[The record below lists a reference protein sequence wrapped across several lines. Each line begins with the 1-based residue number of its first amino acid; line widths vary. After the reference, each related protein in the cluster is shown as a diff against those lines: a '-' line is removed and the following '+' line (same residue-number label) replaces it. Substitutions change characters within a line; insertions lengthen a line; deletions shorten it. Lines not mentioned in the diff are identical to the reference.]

1 MKDPLLI
8 LHLEDNKNDAELVKE
23 TMALKGIKFEIIQ
36 VDNKEDFMSNLLDK
50 PFDIIL
56 ADYNL
61 PSFDGFSA
69 LNMVKKYAKE
79 IPFIFISG
87 VLGEDKAIETLK
99 QGAVDYVIKSRLERL
114 VPAINRALREK
125 EERAER
131 INLERE
137 IVELEQMIG
146 ELQTVQDEL
155 TKRVRGF
162 IKIEVPSGKY
172 VIVDKFL
179 EDISGYKISDWKTTP
194 NFISEII
201 HPDFAEYYKNNID
214 QLKDGFVP
222 KMLEYKIIH
231 KNKDERWWLQFNIGA
246 FDAEYQNLFENALTG
261 MFRSDIQTGKIIDA
275 NEKIARI
282 LGCSSVDE
290 LKLFNANDFY
300 LEKEK
305 RKELTAQLMIDGFYE
320 GVTLH
325 LKKVDGTE
333 IWVLESSRIY
343 PEEGY
348 IEGLLV
354 DITDKKRTEDAIKR
368 DRKAFQC
375 IAEATVHAKTTEDL
389 CQQILEGL
397 IDALD
402 FNAGS
407 VRLFNEKDGLLF
419 PIALFGINEDEKEQ
433 ISPISIHD
441 ENHVGALV
449 ARTRKHIFAHDIQE
463 DELLSGIKPQIK
475 DMKVG
480 SNITWPIL
488 SSEEKLLGILQLI
501 SHEKKDII
509 DEDKVIFSTIAD
521 LLASALEYKEAEDAL
536 RESEEKFRAFAE
548 QSFIGVSL
556 IDFDGNFIFINDQL
570 QQIAEYSYEEL
581 SKSKAT
587 DIVQEFFTLQDID
600 RLKTQISDTQGT
612 PPKPSQNEEYQ
623 ITTRNNKIK
632 WVSIRLTP
640 IEIND
645 QFATGLVVLDIT
657 EEKIAQQSLNRERQA
672 FHILAEAIVNAQDIA
687 DLCQRILSG
696 LVETLQ
702 FTIGTF
708 RLFNK
713 EDRILH
719 PYAVFMTDKDRIS
732 EIKPLSID
740 DTSYLNTHVARTMEP
755 VFAPDISVHETAKKY
770 LSRLSNFG
778 AQAIITWP
786 IVNAKDELLGT
797 IQIVADKVK
806 AFTEADR
813 FFFETV
819 VRFFAAALEREWSKE
834 ALEESKEQYRRLIET
849 SPFGII
855 NTDLS
860 NTILMVNQRSYRF
873 FGQVNEDEII
883 GTNMLNYV
891 IESERESFAKDLAE
905 TSKLGIIRNVEYT
918 LVNSSGTTFPVELSF
933 SVILNDEDN
942 PEGYIIIGQ
951 NIAERKQ
958 RAELQSRLSNIVTHG
973 SQVVI
978 SSDTK
983 GIIVYTNPAVEN
995 VFGYKPSELI
1005 GKHISM
1011 LSPHG
1016 HHETQDSIF
1025 KEIFTSEKLTVET
1038 TRKHKDGRIIPV
1050 IMTLSPVKNDEGEVI
1065 TINGMLLDVSEIKAL
1080 EASLKT
1086 RYHEFEVLNRVIS
1099 VGYRAKNISE
1109 LYEFS
1114 LDLVL
1119 KSLDFSGGAIT
1130 LNDPTNVS
1138 TEIPHSMGVSKQFLK
1153 FLGQI
1158 NSSSPEFKTMFRS
1171 NVPVILEQFQSDV
1184 PTHESFN
1191 VGSFVSVPF
1200 LTKEKNIGSL
1210 ILISKHEKTIS
1221 EEDIRILEAIGR
1233 EIGTAIAKFKAEED
1247 YKERQLV
1254 FQAIFD
1260 VLDDLILLA
1269 DIKTGL
1275 ILRVNKTVLDTLG
1288 YKEKA
1293 LLKMTIS
1300 DLHTKDATKANK
1312 AMLEKVIKGKLTDFQ
1327 MVLQTSSNKK
1337 LSCKAKTNPLL
1348 YRNRESLI
1356 YIIKPLDD

>member
-246 FDAEYQNLFENALTG
+246 FDAEGNLASVSAVLIDNTDDKEAQLKYQNLFENALTG

-305 RKELTAQLMIDGFYE
+305 RKELTAQLMINGFYE

-419 PIALFGINEDEKEQ
+419 PIALFGLTEDEKQQ
-433 ISPISIHD
+433 ISSISIHD
-441 ENHVGALV
+441 ENHVGA
-449 ARTRKHIFAHDIQE
+449 
-463 DELLSGIKPQIK
+463 
-475 DMKVG
+475 
-480 SNITWPIL
+480 N
-488 SSEEKLLGILQLI
+488 
-501 SHEKKDII
+501 
-509 DEDKVIFSTIAD
+509 
-521 LLASALEYKEAEDAL
+521 LAN
-536 RESEEKFRAFAE
+536 
-548 QSFIGVSL
+548 SFL
-556 IDFDGNFIFINDQL
+556 
-570 QQIAEYSYEEL
+570 
-581 SKSKAT
+581 
-587 DIVQEFFTLQDID
+587 
-600 RLKTQISDTQGT
+600 
-612 PPKPSQNEEYQ
+612 
-623 ITTRNNKIK
+623 
-632 WVSIRLTP
+632 
-640 IEIND
+640 
-645 QFATGLVVLDIT
+645 
-657 EEKIAQQSLNRERQA
+657 
-672 FHILAEAIVNAQDIA
+672 
-687 DLCQRILSG
+687 
-696 LVETLQ
+696 
-702 FTIGTF
+702 
-708 RLFNK
+708 
-713 EDRILH
+713 
-719 PYAVFMTDKDRIS
+719 
-732 EIKPLSID
+732 
-740 DTSYLNTHVARTMEP
+740 
-755 VFAPDISVHETAKKY
+755 
-770 LSRLSNFG
+770 
-778 AQAIITWP
+778 
-786 IVNAKDELLGT
+786 
-797 IQIVADKVK
+797 
-806 AFTEADR
+806 
-813 FFFETV
+813 
-819 VRFFAAALEREWSKE
+819 
-834 ALEESKEQYRRLIET
+834 
-849 SPFGII
+849 
-855 NTDLS
+855 
-860 NTILMVNQRSYRF
+860 
-873 FGQVNEDEII
+873 
-883 GTNMLNYV
+883 
-891 IESERESFAKDLAE
+891 
-905 TSKLGIIRNVEYT
+905 
-918 LVNSSGTTFPVELSF
+918 
-933 SVILNDEDN
+933 
-942 PEGYIIIGQ
+942 
-951 NIAERKQ
+951 
-958 RAELQSRLSNIVTHG
+958 
-973 SQVVI
+973 
-978 SSDTK
+978 
-983 GIIVYTNPAVEN
+983 
-995 VFGYKPSELI
+995 
-1005 GKHISM
+1005 
-1011 LSPHG
+1011 
-1016 HHETQDSIF
+1016 
-1025 KEIFTSEKLTVET
+1025 
-1038 TRKHKDGRIIPV
+1038 
-1050 IMTLSPVKNDEGEVI
+1050 
-1065 TINGMLLDVSEIKAL
+1065 
-1080 EASLKT
+1080 
-1086 RYHEFEVLNRVIS
+1086 
-1099 VGYRAKNISE
+1099 
-1109 LYEFS
+1109 
-1114 LDLVL
+1114 
-1119 KSLDFSGGAIT
+1119 
-1130 LNDPTNVS
+1130 
-1138 TEIPHSMGVSKQFLK
+1138 
-1153 FLGQI
+1153 
-1158 NSSSPEFKTMFRS
+1158 
-1171 NVPVILEQFQSDV
+1171 
-1184 PTHESFN
+1184 
-1191 VGSFVSVPF
+1191 
-1200 LTKEKNIGSL
+1200 
-1210 ILISKHEKTIS
+1210 
-1221 EEDIRILEAIGR
+1221 
-1233 EIGTAIAKFKAEED
+1233 
-1247 YKERQLV
+1247 
-1254 FQAIFD
+1254 
-1260 VLDDLILLA
+1260 
-1269 DIKTGL
+1269 
-1275 ILRVNKTVLDTLG
+1275 
-1288 YKEKA
+1288 
-1293 LLKMTIS
+1293 
-1300 DLHTKDATKANK
+1300 
-1312 AMLEKVIKGKLTDFQ
+1312 
-1327 MVLQTSSNKK
+1327 
-1337 LSCKAKTNPLL
+1337 
-1348 YRNRESLI
+1348 
-1356 YIIKPLDD
+1356 